1 MDGREFGISQEA
13 YSFYDFK
20 IEGGEYFTYK
30 LSSQFVSGTISVVD
44 TAQIQSIEPIDIS
57 LSANFPNPFNSDT
70 KIIFG
75 LSSPQKLSL
84 KIYDI
89 TGQLVKTLIDNEVL
103 EARYHHLL
111 WDGSNNLNQS
121 VSSGTYYLQLTAEG
135 TQKMMKMLYLK

>member
-1 MDGREFGISQEA
+1 M
-13 YSFYDFK
+13 
-20 IEGGEYFTYK
+20 
-30 LSSQFVSGTISVVD
+30 SSQFISGTISVVD
-44 TAQIQSIEPIDIS
+44 TAQIQSIESTDIS

-103 EARYHHLL
+103 EAQYHHIL
-111 WDGSNNLNQS
+111 WDGSNDLNQS
-121 VSSGTYYLQLTAEG
+121 VSSGTYYLQLTADG